1 MISLGTGAT
10 KFMKASALCI
20 ALLKD
25 VEGWKDRKY
34 KDGANKWT
42 IGFGHLIKDGE
53 VFDEPI
59 SQEKG
64 EELLRS
70 DISLAEECVNRTV
83 KVPLRQHQF
92 DALVSFVYN
101 VGVDAWRESDTL
113 DILNSGEHWRIPA
126 RLMMWGKVKD
136 PATGV
141 KKDSEGL
148 LRRRLKEADLWRGL

>member
-25 VEGWKDRKY
+25 VEGWRDRRY

-42 IGFGHLIKDGE
+42 IGYGHLIKDGE

-59 SQEKG
+59 SQETG
-64 EELLRS
+64 ERLLRE
-70 DISLAEECVNRTV
+70 DIASAEYYVNSTV
-83 KVPLRQHQF
+83 KVPLRQYQF

-101 VGVDAWRESDTL
+101 IGVGAWSDSETL
-113 DILNSGEHWRIPA
+113 KVLNSGEYSRIPA
-126 RLMMWGKVKD
+126 RMLMWCNVDGKK
-136 PATGV
+136 
-141 KKDSEGL
+141 SEGL
-148 LRRRLKEADLWRGL
+148 LKRRLKEVDLWRGL